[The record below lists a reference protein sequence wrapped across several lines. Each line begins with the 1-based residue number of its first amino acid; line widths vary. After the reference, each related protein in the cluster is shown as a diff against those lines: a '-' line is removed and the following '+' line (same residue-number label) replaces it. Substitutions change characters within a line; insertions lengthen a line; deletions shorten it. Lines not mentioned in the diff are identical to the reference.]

1 MVDPA
6 IRQEPR
12 PPPDLPR
19 TADGAGEEWR
29 KGRRCGETPGV
40 IPYIE
45 QPHFGYGRFS
55 IHAFGVLV
63 AVAMIVGMR
72 FVRRRAAADGLSPV
86 IADALVTWVL
96 VGGFIGAH
104 LVDRLV
110 YYPGETLANPLSL
123 LKFWEGLSSFGGF
136 LGAIVGAVLFLRR
149 HADLPRWR
157 LLDCVAYGF
166 PFGWIFGRLGCSLAF
181 DHPGAETTFFLG
193 EMYTDGKVRHNLG
206 FEEALYTILIAL
218 LFHHLGKKSRPAGYY
233 VAMLAIVYAPVRFLF
248 DFLRKNDVRYAALT
262 PGQWGALA
270 LMVVGFVLLR
280 RAQKK
285 GEAGASP
292 SSIGQ

>member
-1 MVDPA
+1 
-6 IRQEPR
+6 
-12 PPPDLPR
+12 
-19 TADGAGEEWR
+19 
-29 KGRRCGETPGV
+29 V

-45 QPHFGYGRFS
+45 QPHFTLGPIS
-55 IHAFGVLV
+55 IHAFGILV

-72 FVRRRAAADGLSPV
+72 FVRRRAAADGLSPMV
-86 IADALVTWVL
+86 ADALVTWVL

-110 YYPGETLANPLSL
+110 YFPAETLARPLTL

-136 LGAIVGAVLFLRR
+136 VGAIVGAVLYFGKHPELS
-149 HADLPRWR
+149 RWR

-206 FEEALYTILIAL
+206 FEEALYTILIAA
-218 LFHHLGKKSRPAGYY
+218 LFHFLGKKRRPAGYF

-248 DFLRKNDVRYAALT
+248 DFLRKNDVRYAGLT

-270 LMVVGFVLLR
+270 LIVVGFLLLR

-285 GEAGASP
+285 GEAEASP
-292 SSIGQ
+292 SISQ